1 MVGEEGQRQQRSLV
15 VVEGGYGAVIVE
27 EGMADPAQAILGV
40 VVRKNVKAGESL
52 PLYRVRKC
60 VFA

>member
-1 MVGEEGQRQQRSLV
+1 M
-15 VVEGGYGAVIVE
+15 VEGGYGAVIVE